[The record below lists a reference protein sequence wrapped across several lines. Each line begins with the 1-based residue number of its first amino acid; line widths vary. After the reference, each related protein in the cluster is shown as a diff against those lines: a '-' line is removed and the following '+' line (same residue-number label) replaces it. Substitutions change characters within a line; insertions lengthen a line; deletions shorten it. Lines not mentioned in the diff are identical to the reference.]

1 VAPHRRNEQEA
12 PVHDRPWLNSYDPGV
27 PATLEPYGEGTILDA
42 VRRHAHERP
51 NAVALRFEG
60 ATTAYGPLVRQAEA
74 FASALR
80 RRGVAR
86 GERLALILPNCP
98 QFVVAE
104 LGAWS
109 IGAAIAPLNPT
120 YPEDELAALLER
132 SGAGVAVVLS
142 PFYETLKRVQ
152 PRTAVRRVLVARV
165 RDALPFPRSALFR
178 LFREKRGGHAVA
190 VRAPDELM
198 ADVLAAHAGEQL
210 PPADLHA
217 GDPAVLLPS
226 GGTTGTP
233 KCVVGSHRGFAAAGR
248 QLAAWLDA
256 VLRDGDIL
264 LLPLPLFHVYGCVGV
279 QALAFVRGLALSLVA
294 NPRDTKGL
302 LATIRRDRP
311 AFITA
316 VPTLLTAIMSH
327 PDAAKMPEAFRG
339 IRLCFS
345 GAAPLLA
352 ETRRRFEELTGG
364 VVVEGYSLTEAQMA
378 TIANPA
384 LGEKKLGSIGLPLPD
399 VDLRIVDTAAG
410 TPDVARGEA
419 GELLLSAP
427 QLMLGYWPEAEET
440 AEVLRPDADGRRWLH
455 TGDVGFIDPDGY
467 VFLTDRKKDLIKV
480 SGYQVWPREVEE
492 VIIAHPAVLEVGV
505 TGIISDVKGEV
516 PAAWVVLRPGASP
529 TPAEIR
535 AFCRERLAPYKVPA
549 KVTFVKELPKSAIG
563 KVLRRKLRELD
574 ASPPETPAESTA

>member
-1 VAPHRRNEQEA
+1 
-12 PVHDRPWLNSYDPGV
+12 VHVRPWLGSYDPGV

-51 NAVALRFEG
+51 DAVALRFEG
-60 ATTAYGPLVRQAEA
+60 AVTAYGSLVRQAEA
-74 FASALR
+74 FAGALR
-80 RRGVAR
+80 ERGVAR
-86 GERLALILPNCP
+86 GERIALILPNCP

-104 LGAWS
+104 LGAWT

-120 YPEDELAALLER
+120 YPEDELAALLAR
-132 SGAGVAVVLS
+132 SDATVAVVLS

-165 RDALPFPRSALFR
+165 RDALPFPKSVLFR
-178 LFREKRGGHAVA
+178 LLREKSGGHRVA

-198 ADVLAAHAGEQL
+198 ADVLTAHAGAQL
-210 PPADLHA
+210 PPVDLHA
-217 GDPAVLLPS
+217 ADPAVLLPS

-248 QLAAWLDA
+248 QLAAWLDSA
-256 VLRDGDIL
+256 LRDGDTL

-279 QALAFVRGLALSLVA
+279 QGLAFTRGLALSLVA

-327 PDAAKMPEAFRG
+327 PDAGKMREAFRG

-399 VDLRIVDTAAG
+399 VDLRIVDTATG
-410 TPDVARGEA
+410 VRDVARGEA

-427 QLMLGYWPEAEET
+427 QLMLGYWPEAGET
-440 AEVLRPDADGRRWLH
+440 EEVLRADADGRRWLH
-455 TGDVGFIDPDGY
+455 TGDIGFVDEDGY

-492 VIIAHPAVLEVGV
+492 VVIAHPDVLEVGV
-505 TGIISDVKGEV
+505 AGIISDVKGEV
-516 PAAWVVLRPGASP
+516 PAAWVVLRPGASA

-535 AFCRERLAPYKVPA
+535 AFCRERMAPYKVPA
-549 KVTFVKELPKSAIG
+549 KVTVVKELPKSAIG

-574 ASPPETPAESTA
+574 STPPDADSL

>member
-1 VAPHRRNEQEA
+1 
-12 PVHDRPWLNSYDPGV
+12 VHVRPWLNSYDRGV

-51 NAVALRFEG
+51 DAVALRFEG
-60 ATTAYGPLVRQAEA
+60 ATTGYGPLMRQAEA
-74 FASALR
+74 FAGALR
-80 RRGVAR
+80 ERGVAR
-86 GERLALILPNCP
+86 GERIALILPNCP
-98 QFVVAE
+98 QFIVAE
-104 LGAWS
+104 LGAWT

-120 YPEDELAALLER
+120 YPEEELAALLAR
-132 SGAGVAVVLS
+132 SEATVAVVLS

-152 PRTAVRRVLVARV
+152 PKTAVRRVLVARV
-165 RDALPFPRSALFR
+165 RDALPFPKSALFR
-178 LFREKRGGHAVA
+178 LLREKSGGHAVD

-198 ADVLAAHAGEQL
+198 ADVLAAHAGAQL
-210 PPADLHA
+210 PPARPGLD
-217 GDPAVLLPS
+217 DPAVLLPS

-248 QLAAWLDA
+248 QLAAWLDS
-256 VLRDGDIL
+256 VLRDGDTL

-279 QALAFVRGLALSLVA
+279 QGLAFARGLGLSLVA

-327 PDAAKMPEAFRG
+327 PDAAKTGEAFRG

-399 VDLRIVDTAAG
+399 VDLRIVDTATG
-410 TPDVARGEA
+410 VRDVARDEP

-427 QLMLGYWPEAEET
+427 QLMLGYWPEAGET
-440 AEVLRPDADGRRWLH
+440 EEVLRADAHGRRWLH
-455 TGDVGFIDPDGY
+455 TGDIGFVDEDGY

-492 VIIAHPAVLEVGV
+492 VVIAHPDVLEVGV
-505 TGIISDVKGEV
+505 AGIISEVKGEV

-529 TPAEIR
+529 TAAEIR

-574 ASPPETPAESTA
+574 APAETSGPPG